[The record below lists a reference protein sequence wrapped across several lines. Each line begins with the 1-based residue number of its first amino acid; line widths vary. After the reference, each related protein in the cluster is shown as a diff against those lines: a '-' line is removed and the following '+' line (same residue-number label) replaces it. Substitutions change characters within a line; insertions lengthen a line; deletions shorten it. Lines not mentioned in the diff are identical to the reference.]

1 MAQFE
6 PIIVKLVSYEAENKG
21 EETEMKNYITTP
33 IYYVN
38 GEAHIGHA
46 YTTFIADTLARHSR
60 LLGNETYFLTGT
72 DEHGQKIEE
81 AAKKLNKPTQ
91 QFADEISAT
100 FKNLWD
106 SFDIS
111 YDQFIRTTDEKHKH
125 GVQAAFLKM
134 VEKGD
139 IYKDFYEGN
148 YCVSCETFF
157 PESQLMDG
165 GCCPDCGRATTIL
178 KEESY
183 FFRLSKYEQPL
194 LDYYEA
200 HNDFILPKSRKN
212 EVISFVKGGLHDL
225 SVTRTSF
232 NWGVH
237 LPESL
242 NDPKHVMYVWL
253 DALMNYVT
261 ALGYG
266 NGEENMDFWPATT
279 QLVGKDILRFHAIYW
294 PAFLMSLDLP
304 LPKHIGA
311 HGWWTRDGEKM
322 SKSKGNVVDPIEVAK
337 HYGVENFRYF
347 MMREVPFGQDGDFS
361 QRALIDRMNSDLSN
375 DLGNLL
381 NRVIGMSEKYSD
393 FMIDS
398 VDVLKYHSKEID
410 DAHVII
416 TSLEEY
422 MKDLQLHRYLEEL
435 WKVFTI
441 GNKAIEEHAPW
452 VKIKEGRTDEAL
464 ATVALVANLL
474 AKASMMLHSIMPHTT
489 TTVANALGF
498 EINTTSY
505 NDLILNKDL
514 LKTFTIKKIPPLFP
528 RVDEP
533 LMDEAPKAMM
543 TEEPAIIMTVTKT
556 EEKKVTTVP
565 EEGLITIDQ
574 FFQTSLKIGTV
585 IEAQEVPKSSKLL
598 RLQVDLGEEVPR
610 QIVAGIKEYYSA
622 ESLVGTQVCVVANL
636 KPAKLM
642 GLLSE
647 GMLLAAK
654 DADGLSLIRPEKPRA
669 IGSSIG

>member
-1 MAQFE
+1 
-6 PIIVKLVSYEAENKG
+6 
-21 EETEMKNYITTP
+21 MKNYITTP

-46 YTTFIADTLARHSR
+46 YTTFIADALARHSR

-81 AAKKLNKPTQ
+81 SAAKQNKPTQ
-91 QFADEISAT
+91 QFADEISAL
-100 FKNLWD
+100 FRNLWD
-106 SFDIS
+106 EFDIS
-111 YDQFIRTTDEKHKH
+111 YDQFIRTTDEAHKK
-125 GVQAAFLKM
+125 GVQAAFEKM
-134 VEKGD
+134 VAKGD

-165 GCCPDCGRATTIL
+165 GCCPDCGRPTTIV

-183 FFRLSKYEQPL
+183 FFRLSKYEKPL
-194 LDYYEA
+194 MEYYEA
-200 HNDFILPKSRKN
+200 HPEFILPKSRRN
-212 EVISFVKGGLHDL
+212 EVMSFVRGGLNDL

-232 NWGVH
+232 SWGVH
-237 LPESL
+237 LPASL
-242 NDPKHVMYVWL
+242 NEPKHVMYVWL

-266 NGEENMDFWPATT
+266 NDESKMGFWPANV

-322 SKSKGNVVDPIEVAK
+322 SKSKGNVVDPREVAK

-381 NRVIGMSEKYSD
+381 NRIIGMSEKYSD
-393 FMIDS
+393 FAINS
-398 VDVLKYHSKEID
+398 VDVEKYHARELN
-410 DAHVII
+410 DAHAILD
-416 TSLEEY
+416 SLETYLNE
-422 MKDLQLHRYLEEL
+422 LQIHRYLEEL

-452 VKIKEGRTDEAL
+452 TKVKEGRTDEAL

-474 AKASMMLHSIMPHTT
+474 AKASVMLHAIMPRTT
-489 TTVANALGF
+489 ATIADALGF
-498 EINTTSY
+498 AINTESY
-505 NDLILNKDL
+505 TTLIKEKKL
-514 LKTFTIKKIPPLFP
+514 LAPFTIKKIPPLFP
-528 RVDEP
+528 RVEEP
-533 LMDEAPKAMM
+533 LMAEAPKAMI
-543 TEEPAIIMTVTKT
+543 EEAPKAPEPAK
-556 EEKKVTTVP
+556 EEKKVSTVP
-565 EEGLITIDQ
+565 TEGLITIDQ
-574 FFQTSLKIGTV
+574 FFQTSLKVGT
-585 IEAQEVPKSSKLL
+585 ILEAQEVPKSSKLL
-598 RLQVDLGEEVPR
+598 KLQVDLGEESPR
-610 QIVAGIKEYYSA
+610 QVIAGIREYYSA

-642 GLLSE
+642 GMLSE

-654 DADGLSLIRPEKPRA
+654 DAEGLCLIRPEKPRQS
-669 IGSSIG
+669 GSSIG

>member
-1 MAQFE
+1 M
-6 PIIVKLVSYEAENKG
+6 N
-21 EETEMKNYITTP
+21 KNYITTP

-46 YTTFIADTLARHSR
+46 YTTFIADALARHSR

-81 AAKKLNKPTQ
+81 SAAKQNKPTQ
-91 QFADEISAT
+91 QFADEISAL
-100 FKNLWD
+100 FRNLWD
-106 SFDIS
+106 EFDIS
-111 YDQFIRTTDEKHKH
+111 YDQFIRTTDEAHKR
-125 GVQAAFLKM
+125 GVQAAFEKM
-134 VEKGD
+134 VAKGD

-165 GCCPDCGRATTIL
+165 GCCPDCGRPTTIV

-183 FFRLSKYEQPL
+183 FFRLSKYEKPL
-194 LDYYEA
+194 MEYYEA
-200 HNDFILPKSRKN
+200 HPEFILPKSRRN
-212 EVISFVKGGLHDL
+212 EVMSFVRGGLNDL

-232 NWGVH
+232 SWGVH
-237 LPESL
+237 LPVSL
-242 NDPKHVMYVWL
+242 NEPKHVMYVWL
-253 DALMNYVT
+253 DALMNYIT

-266 NGEENMDFWPATT
+266 NDEAKMGFWPANV

-322 SKSKGNVVDPIEVAK
+322 SKSKGNVVDPREVAK

-381 NRVIGMSEKYSD
+381 NRIIGMSEKYSD
-393 FMIDS
+393 FVINS
-398 VDVLKYHSKEID
+398 VDVEKYHTRELN
-410 DAHVII
+410 DAHAILD
-416 TSLEEY
+416 SLEGYLSE
-422 MKDLQLHRYLEEL
+422 LQIHRYLEEL

-452 VKIKEGRTDEAL
+452 TKVKEGRTDEAL

-474 AKASMMLHSIMPHTT
+474 AKASVMLHAIMPHTT
-489 TTVANALGF
+489 ATIADALGF
-498 EINTTSY
+498 EINTESY
-505 NDLILNKDL
+505 NRLIQEKKL
-514 LKTFTIKKIPPLFP
+514 LSPFTIKKIPPLFP
-528 RVDEP
+528 RVEEP
-533 LMDEAPKAMM
+533 LMAEAPKAMI
-543 TEEPAIIMTVTKT
+543 EEAPKAPEPTK
-556 EEKKVTTVP
+556 EEKKVSTVP
-565 EEGLITIDQ
+565 TEGLITIDQ
-574 FFQTSLKIGTV
+574 FFQTSLKVGT
-585 IEAQEVPKSSKLL
+585 ILEAQEVPKSSKLL
-598 RLQVDLGEEVPR
+598 KLQVDLGEESPR
-610 QIVAGIKEYYSA
+610 QVIAGIREYYSA

-642 GLLSE
+642 GMLSE

-654 DADGLSLIRPEKPRA
+654 DAEGLCLIRPEKPRQS
-669 IGSSIG
+669 GSSIG